1 MGKGGADMPEDLER
15 WEPMRLHF
23 YMKPGDKFPR
33 TWAHTDK
40 AQASEF
46 KPECI
51 ITEKVFNECSVVEC
65 PVIVRFTNIHTG
77 AGNVSDCIVLASRV
91 INPKIIADDVVEFTV
106 EWLQKIVFDTTTRTE
121 VFRFTKRIRLEGAD
135 KDMFG
140 SQNLDFVPFVQC
152 LNCRLVPCGPASGN
166 TVECEVGIFVV
177 VKLIAFVQ
185 LEIKEARFC
194 PMPPE
199 CEQISPIG
207 CPEFVGMVERG
218 ELWPPFPP
226 QPCPKKR

>member
-1 MGKGGADMPEDLER
+1 MAEELER

-40 AQASEF
+40 AQATAF
-46 KPECI
+46 RPECVVV
-51 ITEKVFNECSVVEC
+51 EKVFNECSVVEC
-65 PVIVRFTNIHTG
+65 PVIVRFTNIPVG
-77 AGNVSDCIVLASRV
+77 AGNVSDCVVLASRV
-91 INPKIIADDVVEFTV
+91 INPKIIDDDVVEFTV
-106 EWLQKIVFDTTTRTE
+106 EWLQKITFDTTTRTE
-121 VFRFTKRIRLEGAD
+121 VFRFTKRIRLEGAEREL
-135 KDMFG
+135 FG
-140 SQNLDFVPFVQC
+140 PQNLDFVPFVQC
-152 LNCRLVPCGPASGN
+152 LNCRVVTQPSPVGN
-166 TVECEVGIFVV
+166 TIECEVGLFVV
-177 VKLIAFVQ
+177 VKLLAFVQ

-218 ELWPPFPP
+218 DLWPPFPP
-226 QPCPKKR
+226 QPPRRT